1 MDGGLSLMR
10 CHVGPLCQQ
19 RFRSAM
25 QGGTPSLTV
34 DAFLAAG
41 GPLVDVRSPGEFDQG
56 HIPQAIN
63 LPLFSDGQR
72 AQVGICYKQQ
82 GRQAAVL
89 LGLAL
94 VGPRLQELA
103 QGLSALAQPGQP
115 LRLHCWRGG
124 MRSSSM
130 AWLASSLELPV
141 VLLDGGYKA
150 FRRWVLASFERPL
163 PLLLVAG
170 RTGTGKTD
178 LLQALAQRGQAV
190 VDLEGLANHR
200 GSSFGGLGMAPQPSS
215 EHYENLLAAALLA
228 LQGCSPIWL
237 EAESA
242 QVGRCRIP
250 GALWR
255 QMGEAPAIEI
265 QRSQQERV
273 GQLVATYGPHG
284 QEALGAAIAR
294 ISRRLGPQR
303 SAAALAAIDSSDWAG
318 ACAQMLDYYDRCY
331 DHELTQRQHP
341 LLASFDLSGLDPAA
355 AAAQLLRDRA
365 LPHS

>member
-1 MDGGLSLMR
+1 M
-10 CHVGPLCQQ
+10 P
-19 RFRSAM
+19 
-25 QGGTPSLTV
+25 GGTPSLTV

-72 AQVGICYKQQ
+72 AEVGICYKQQ

-103 QGLSALAQPGQP
+103 QELSALAQPGQA

-163 PLLLVAG
+163 PLLLLAG

-178 LLQALAQRGQAV
+178 LLQALALV
-190 VDLEGLANHR
+190 LPFL
-200 GSSFGGLGMAPQPSS
+200 
-215 EHYENLLAAALLA
+215 ALL
-228 LQGCSPIWL
+228 LRCS
-237 EAESA
+237 
-242 QVGRCRIP
+242 
-250 GALWR
+250 
-255 QMGEAPAIEI
+255 
-265 QRSQQERV
+265 
-273 GQLVATYGPHG
+273 
-284 QEALGAAIAR
+284 
-294 ISRRLGPQR
+294 
-303 SAAALAAIDSSDWAG
+303 
-318 ACAQMLDYYDRCY
+318 
-331 DHELTQRQHP
+331 
-341 LLASFDLSGLDPAA
+341 
-355 AAAQLLRDRA
+355 
-365 LPHS
+365 

>member
-1 MDGGLSLMR
+1 M
-10 CHVGPLCQQ
+10 P
-19 RFRSAM
+19 
-25 QGGTPSLTV
+25 GGTPSLTV

-56 HIPQAIN
+56 HIPEAIN
-63 LPLFSDGQR
+63 LPLFNDGQR

-94 VGPRLQELA
+94 VGPSLQELA
-103 QGLSALAQPGQP
+103 QGLSALAMPGQP
-115 LRLHCWRGG
+115 IRLHCWRGG

-163 PLLLVAG
+163 PLLLLAG

-178 LLQALAQRGQAV
+178 LLQALAERGQAV

-228 LQGCSPIWL
+228 LQGRSPIWL

-255 QMGEAPAIEI
+255 QMGEAPVIEI
-265 QRSQQERV
+265 QRSLQERV

>member
-1 MDGGLSLMR
+1 M
-10 CHVGPLCQQ
+10 P
-19 RFRSAM
+19 
-25 QGGTPSLTV
+25 GGTPLLTV

-41 GPLVDVRSPGEFDQG
+41 GPLVDVRSPGEFEQG

-72 AQVGICYKQQ
+72 AQVGTCYKQE
-82 GRQAAVL
+82 GRQAAVM

-103 QGLSALAQPGQP
+103 QGLSALAQPDQP
-115 LRLHCWRGG
+115 IRLHCWRGG

-141 VLLDGGYKA
+141 VLLDGGYKGY
-150 FRRWVLASFERPL
+150 RRWVLASFERPL
-163 PLLLVAG
+163 PLLLLAG

-215 EHYENLLAAALLA
+215 EHYENLLAATLLA
-228 LQGCSPIWL
+228 LQGRSPIWL

-273 GQLVATYGPHG
+273 GQLVATYGHHG
-284 QEALGAAIAR
+284 QEALGAATAR

-303 SAAALAAIDSSDWAG
+303 SAAALAAIEVSDWAG

-331 DHELTQRQHP
+331 DHELTRRQRP

-355 AAAQLLRDRA
+355 AAELLIS
-365 LPHS
+365 HSNWQPSSAMKGYRPSS

>member
-1 MDGGLSLMR
+1 M
-10 CHVGPLCQQ
+10 P
-19 RFRSAM
+19 
-25 QGGTPSLTV
+25 GGTPSLTV

-103 QGLSALAQPGQP
+103 QGLSALAQPGQA

-163 PLLLVAG
+163 PLLLLAG

-228 LQGCSPIWL
+228 LQGRSPIWL

-250 GALWR
+250 AALWR
-255 QMGEAPAIEI
+255 QMAEAPLIEI
-265 QRSQQERV
+265 QRSQLERV

-284 QEALGAAIAR
+284 QEALGAATAR

-303 SAAALAAIDSSDWAG
+303 SASALAAIEASDWAG
-318 ACAQMLDYYDRCY
+318 ACLQMLDYYDRCY
-331 DHELTQRQHP
+331 DHELTRCQRP
-341 LLASFDLSGLDPAA
+341 LLASFELTGLDAAA
-355 AAAQLLRDRA
+355 AAAQLLRDPA
-365 LPHS
+365 LSQSAAQEGSGAGS

>member
-1 MDGGLSLMR
+1 M
-10 CHVGPLCQQ
+10 P
-19 RFRSAM
+19 
-25 QGGTPSLTV
+25 GGTPSLTV

-72 AQVGICYKQQ
+72 AQVGTCFKQQ
-82 GRQAAVL
+82 GREAAVL

-94 VGPRLQELA
+94 VAPRLQELA
-103 QGLSALAQPGQP
+103 QGLSALAQPGHP

-163 PLLLVAG
+163 PLLLLAG

-178 LLQALAQRGQAV
+178 LLQALALRGQAV

-284 QEALGAAIAR
+284 QEALGAATAR

-303 SAAALAAIDSSDWAG
+303 SAAALAAIEASDWAG

>member
-1 MDGGLSLMR
+1 M
-10 CHVGPLCQQ
+10 P
-19 RFRSAM
+19 
-25 QGGTPSLTV
+25 GGTPSLTV
-34 DAFLAAG
+34 DAFLADG

-72 AQVGICYKQQ
+72 TQVGTCYKQQ

-163 PLLLVAG
+163 PLLLLAG

-178 LLQALAQRGQAV
+178 LLQALAERGQAV

-228 LQGCSPIWL
+228 LNERSPIWL

-242 QVGRCRIP
+242 QVGHCRMLRP
-250 GALWR
+250 PQTWHKR
-255 QMGEAPAIEI
+255 
-265 QRSQQERV
+265 QRSLLR
-273 GQLVATYGPHG
+273 
-284 QEALGAAIAR
+284 
-294 ISRRLGPQR
+294 
-303 SAAALAAIDSSDWAG
+303 
-318 ACAQMLDYYDRCY
+318 ACSCQHMLCI
-331 DHELTQRQHP
+331 P
-341 LLASFDLSGLDPAA
+341 SPAA
-355 AAAQLLRDRA
+355 QRAQADAARLQARRERQA
-365 LPHS
+365 S

>member
-1 MDGGLSLMR
+1 M
-10 CHVGPLCQQ
+10 P
-19 RFRSAM
+19 
-25 QGGTPSLTV
+25 GGTPSLTV

-72 AQVGICYKQQ
+72 AQVGTCYKQQ

-141 VLLDGGYKA
+141 LLLDGGYKA
-150 FRRWVLASFERPL
+150 FRRWVLACFERPL
-163 PLLLVAG
+163 PLLLLAG

-178 LLQALAQRGQAV
+178 LLQALAVRGQAV

-215 EHYENLLAAALLA
+215 EHYENLLAASLLA
-228 LQGCSPIWL
+228 LQGRSPIWL

-250 GALWR
+250 AALWR

-284 QEALGAAIAR
+284 QEALGTATAR

-303 SAAALAAIDSSDWAG
+303 SAAALAAIEASDWAG

-331 DHELTQRQHP
+331 DHELSLRQRP
-341 LLASFDLSGLDPAA
+341 LLNSFYLSGLDPAA
-355 AAAQLLRDRA
+355 AAELLISNSNWQPSSAMKGYR
-365 LPHS
+365 PSS

>member
-1 MDGGLSLMR
+1 M
-10 CHVGPLCQQ
+10 P
-19 RFRSAM
+19 
-25 QGGTPSLTV
+25 GGTPSLTV
-34 DAFLAAG
+34 DAFLADG

-82 GRQAAVL
+82 GRDAAVL

-115 LRLHCWRGG
+115 IRLHCWRGG

-130 AWLASSLELPV
+130 AWLASILELPV

-163 PLLLVAG
+163 PLLLLAG

-178 LLQALAQRGQAV
+178 LLQALALRGQAV

-215 EHYENLLAAALLA
+215 EHYENLLAVALLA
-228 LQGCSPIWL
+228 LQGRSPIWL

-284 QEALGAAIAR
+284 QGALGAATAR
-294 ISRRLGPQR
+294 IGRRLGPQR
-303 SAAALAAIDSSDWAG
+303 SAAALAAIEVSDWAG

-331 DHELTQRQHP
+331 DHELTRRQRP

-355 AAAQLLRDRA
+355 AAELLISNSNWQPSSAMKGYR
-365 LPHS
+365 PSS